1 MFVDKALANRN
12 INQMEDIN
20 VAKQGE
26 RVLRNAGLKCGYV
39 CNMKDVF
46 EQTIA

>member
-12 INQMEDIN
+12 INQMEDMN

-26 RVLRNAGLKCGYV
+26 RVLRNVGLKC
-39 CNMKDVF
+39 
-46 EQTIA
+46 

>member
-1 MFVDKALANRN
+1 MFVDKALASKI

-26 RVLRNAGLKCGYV
+26 RVLRNVWIEVLILV
-39 CNMKDVF
+39 
-46 EQTIA
+46 